1 MASVP
6 TQADV
11 VIIGAGPSG
20 AIAAAL
26 LRQKRYSVVVL
37 ERQHFPRFTIGESLL
52 PHCMEY
58 LEEAGMLEAVQRQG
72 FQFKDGA
79 AFGWGERYVYYDF
92 REKFTSGPGTTFQ
105 VDRGRFDK
113 VLADEASAQ
122 GADIHYGYTI
132 DSLDIDGD
140 PVRVGYTGEQGQ
152 KGEIACRFV
161 FDASGFGRVA
171 SRLLDLEQPSSFPV
185 RHAVSTHIDDH
196 IDDPSFDRNKIL
208 ITVHPVERDVWYWL
222 IPFSDGRCSTGVVA
236 TPEKI
241 ALRAGPEP
249 VDTFRNFLA
258 EAPVLAKLLHKADFR
273 YPSRQ
278 LAGYSASVKKLAG
291 ERFALLGNAGEFLD
305 PIFSSGITIAMRSAS
320 IGVALL
326 DRQLQGETVDWHA
339 EYEQPLRAGVET
351 FRVFVEF
358 WYNGL
363 FQDVLFFPDQAASVR
378 KMISAILAGY
388 AWDTKNPFVAQPQR
402 RLQALADFCKPEVA
416 GQ

>member
-6 TQADV
+6 AQADV
-11 VIIGAGPSG
+11 VVIGAGPSG
-20 AIAAAL
+20 AIASAL
-26 LRQKRYSVVVL
+26 LRQRGYSVVVL

-58 LEEAGMLEAVQRQG
+58 IEEAGMLEAVQRQG

-79 AFGWGERYVYYDF
+79 AFGWGERYAYYDF
-92 REKFTSGPGTTFQ
+92 RDKFTAGPGTTFQ
-105 VDRGRFDK
+105 VDRGSFDK
-113 VLADEASAQ
+113 ILADEASAQ
-122 GADIHYGYTI
+122 GVDIHYGCTI
-132 DSLDIDGD
+132 VSLNVDDD
-140 PVRVGYTGEQGQ
+140 PVRVGYTDEQGQ
-152 KGEIACRFV
+152 AGEIRCRFV

-171 SRLLDLEQPSSFPV
+171 ARLLDLEQPSSFPV

-196 IDDPSFDRNKIL
+196 IDDPAFDRNKIL
-208 ITVHPVERDVWYWL
+208 ITVHPTERDIWYWL

-249 VDTFRNFLA
+249 VDTYRRFLA
-258 EAPVLAKLLHKADFR
+258 EAPVFAKLLHRADFR

-278 LAGYSASVKKLAG
+278 LGGYSASVKRLAG

-326 DRQLQGETVDWHA
+326 DRQLQGETVDWDA

-351 FRVFVEF
+351 FRVFVES

-363 FQDVLFFPDQAASVR
+363 FQDVIFFPNQAASVR
-378 KMISAILAGY
+378 QMISAVLAGY
-388 AWDTKNPFVAQPQR
+388 AWDTDNPFVAQPQR
-402 RLQALADFCKPEVA
+402 RMQTLANFCKPGVA
-416 GQ
+416 G